1 MNSNIIINFLALK
14 SDLPKWKVI
23 LNWICGV
30 EMAETAA
37 DLVVKQEEIS
47 LKTPQEKAVEAAGF
61 LYEPEW
67 KRNLVD
73 ANAVLV
79 MSVAMFFWGFYN

>member
-1 MNSNIIINFLALK
+1 M
-14 SDLPKWKVI
+14 WKVI
-23 LNWICGV
+23 LNLICGV
-30 EMAETAA
+30 EMAETPS
-37 DLVVKQEEIS
+37 DVVQKQEEAS
-47 LKTPQEKAVEAAGF
+47 LKTPEEKAEEAAGF

>member
-1 MNSNIIINFLALK
+1 MK

-37 DLVVKQEEIS
+37 DVAVPVKGLEVS
-47 LKTPQEKAVEAAGF
+47 LKTPQEKAEEAAGF

-79 MSVAMFFWGFYN
+79 MAVAMLAAIRGW

>member
-1 MNSNIIINFLALK
+1 MPTFLALR
-14 SDLPKWKVI
+14 SDLPIWKVI
-23 LNWICGV
+23 LNLICGV
-30 EMAETAA
+30 EMAETPS
-37 DLVVKQEEIS
+37 DVVQKREEVFF
-47 LKTPQEKAVEAAGF
+47 KTPEEKAEEAAGF

>member
-1 MNSNIIINFLALK
+1 
-14 SDLPKWKVI
+14 
-23 LNWICGV
+23 
-30 EMAETAA
+30 MAETPAEA
-37 DLVVKQEEIS
+37 VVKQEEEVS
-47 LKTPQEKAVEAAGF
+47 LKTPEERAEEAAGF

>member
-1 MNSNIIINFLALK
+1 
-14 SDLPKWKVI
+14 
-23 LNWICGV
+23 
-30 EMAETAA
+30 MAEGPEDIMEVETEATIRSP
-37 DLVVKQEEIS
+37 E
-47 LKTPQEKAVEAAGF
+47 EKAKEAVGF

>member
-1 MNSNIIINFLALK
+1 
-14 SDLPKWKVI
+14 
-23 LNWICGV
+23 
-30 EMAETAA
+30 MAETAA
-37 DLVVKQEEIS
+37 DVVVKQEEVS
-47 LKTPQEKAVEAAGF
+47 LRIPQEKAEEAAGS

-79 MSVAMFFWGFYN
+79 MAVAMFFWGFYN

>member
-1 MNSNIIINFLALK
+1 
-14 SDLPKWKVI
+14 
-23 LNWICGV
+23 
-30 EMAETAA
+30 MAEGPA
-37 DLVVKQEEIS
+37 DVQEVETEVPIKS
-47 LKTPQEKAVEAAGF
+47 PEQQAEEAVGF

-67 KRNLVD
+67 KKNLVD

>member
-1 MNSNIIINFLALK
+1 
-14 SDLPKWKVI
+14 
-23 LNWICGV
+23 
-30 EMAETAA
+30 MAETPS
-37 DLVVKQEEIS
+37 DVVQKREEVFF
-47 LKTPQEKAVEAAGF
+47 KTPEEKAEEAAGF